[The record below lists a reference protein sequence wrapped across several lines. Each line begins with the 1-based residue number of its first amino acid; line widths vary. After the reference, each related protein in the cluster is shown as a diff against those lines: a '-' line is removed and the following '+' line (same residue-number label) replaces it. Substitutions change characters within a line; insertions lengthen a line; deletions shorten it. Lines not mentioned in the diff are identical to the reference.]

1 VSASLFAMFLY
12 LTLYI
17 QNVLGFSPLQT
28 GLRFLPVTGMGLVVA
43 PVAGR
48 LAARFPPRL
57 FLGGGV
63 LCVAVG
69 LLLMHGVS
77 AHSSWTE
84 LLPGLLLAGFGLGL
98 VNPSLA
104 QVAIGVVAP
113 ARAGMASGIN
123 NTCRQVGIA
132 TGIAGLGAV
141 FQHQVQS
148 KAAQHVPGN
157 EAFAS
162 GLNSILM
169 IGAVL
174 AFVTALIGFALVRR
188 SDLVEGSAQAEAR
201 AQPAQPSQP
210 RELAHH
216 GYTKRT

>member
-1 VSASLFAMFLY
+1 MGWWWRRSPGGWRRASRRACSSA
-12 LTLYI
+12 
-17 QNVLGFSPLQT
+17 
-28 GLRFLPVTGMGLVVA
+28 VA
-43 PVAGR
+43 W
-48 LAARFPPRL
+48 
-57 FLGGGV
+57 

-84 LLPGLLLAGFGLGL
+84 LLSGLLLAGAGLGW
-98 VNPSLA
+98 STRRSA
-104 QVAIGVVAP
+104 QVAIGVVPP
-113 ARAGMASGIN
+113 ARSGMASGIN

-148 KAAQHVPGN
+148 KVAQHVPGN

-162 GLNSILM
+162 GLNAILM
-169 IGAVL
+169 IGAIL

-188 SDLVEGSAQAEAR
+188 SDLVEGATEAES
-201 AQPAQPSQP
+201 PAYGVRSSP
-210 RELAHH
+210 
-216 GYTKRT
+216 TKRRALPRRSG